1 MIMERLELLN
11 LGFNLT
17 TAGHGLNALV
27 EANDRLKAL
36 LNPTRVSDVHDMHDD
51 YPTLP
56 AIVLPSETTPV
67 QAYAFRTRLADCEV
81 YTCMAV
87 NPDGVTCGVFSPD
100 DNTWTS
106 YELAQSLAENAGY
119 SAIGDDLSNLT
130 YSTLFDRLDLK
141 HMDTIEI

>member
-1 MIMERLELLN
+1 MERLELLN
-11 LGFNLT
+11 LGFNFT
-17 TAGHGLNALV
+17 MTGHGLNALAQ
-27 EANDRLKAL
+27 ANDMTQAL

-81 YTCMAV
+81 YTCVTV
-87 NPDGVTCGVFSPD
+87 NPDGVACGVFSPD
-100 DNTWTS
+100 DNTWTP
-106 YELAQSLAENAGY
+106 YELAQSLTEDAGY
-119 SAIGDDLSNLT
+119 STIGDDLFDLT

>member
-1 MIMERLELLN
+1 MDQLELFTRGNN
-11 LGFNLT
+11 LV
-17 TAGHGLNALV
+17 TAGHCLDALAK
-27 EANDRLKAL
+27 ANDMMQAL
-36 LNPTRVSDVHDMHDD
+36 LNATRVSDVHDMHDD

-81 YTCMAV
+81 YTCVTV
-87 NPDGVTCGVFSPD
+87 NPDDVACGVFSPD
-100 DNTWTS
+100 DNTWTP
-106 YELAQSLAENAGY
+106 YELAQSLTEDAGY
-119 SAIGDDLSNLT
+119 GADNDLFDLT

>member
-1 MIMERLELLN
+1 MEQLELFTLGNN
-11 LGFNLT
+11 LV
-17 TAGHGLNALV
+17 TAGHCLDALAK
-27 EANDRLKAL
+27 ANDMMQAL
-36 LNPTRVSDVHDMHDD
+36 LNATRVSDVHDMHDD

-81 YTCMAV
+81 YTCVTV
-87 NPDGVTCGVFSPD
+87 NPDDVACGVFSPD
-100 DNTWTS
+100 D
-106 YELAQSLAENAGY
+106 YELAQSLTEDAGY
-119 SAIGDDLSNLT
+119 GADNDLFDLT